1 MIGAQ
6 HRLLAHTTSNEL
18 AAIRSVELQYFLDFF
33 NAVGLQCAF
42 MGAYQISL
50 LSQTPVT
57 YNNFN
62 YYVVCLT
69 YWITGVLGIILGFF
83 GLLMSM

>member
-6 HRLLAHTTSNEL
+6 HKKLAQATNSEL
-18 AAIRSVELQYFLDFF
+18 ANIRGVELQYFLDFF

-62 YYVVCLT
+62 YYIVCLT
-69 YWITGVLGIILGFF
+69 YWITGVIGIILGFF